1 MAAKVTAAAA
11 KAEANTQTYLVSD
24 TRERHVLGF
33 IETLFEPA
41 GIARS
46 VAQINT
52 GDYLVCRRLA
62 GGQPEILACIER
74 KTLKDFAASFKDGR
88 YENRHKMLD
97 LRDKTGCQLYF
108 FVEGPAFPKPTWKV
122 ARIPYGSIL
131 SAMTNLMIRDG
142 IHVVQ
147 TEDEMGTAQRLL
159 DFVRSFGKTPVPY
172 TYANTRADAAP
183 PAENSQ
189 AGSVAGGDPASDPAS
204 GPASDP
210 ASDSG
215 AKALAPTANPAGVPN
230 LVLGTI
236 AKEDPLLAVEMW
248 ARLTGVSIVTA
259 QSLVDGFS
267 VADLVSGRVGLGEL
281 DALRTVSGRQ
291 LVKAGKASLRGL
303 RRGGQKEA
311 IKVLSGVPGLSPA
324 MATQLLATGG
334 RGGGCVAL
342 SAFLAYGAG
351 VMAATTIQQ
360 KGRAVRL
367 GEARAER
374 IVRLMHYST
383 PPPAEPEAPLLL
395 GPENT
400 IDDDDL
406 DELLGAADTQ

>member
-74 KTLKDFAASFKDGR
+74 KSLKDFAASFKDGR

-159 DFVRSFGKTPVPY
+159 DFVRSFDKTPVPY

-183 PAENSQ
+183 PAENSLE
-189 AGSVAGGDPASDPAS
+189 GSVAGGGPAS
-204 GPASDP
+204 G
-210 ASDSG
+210 SG
-215 AKALAPTANPAGVPN
+215 AKALAPTSNPAGVPN

-334 RGGGCVAL
+334 REGGCVAL

-383 PPPAEPEAPLLL
+383 PPPAEPEAPLL

-406 DELLGAADTQ
+406 DELLGAADTR